1 VSGGHA
7 IVNFV
12 PTWKATIEQQ
22 PLWNAIEAVKVQL
35 QADDW
40 PGDADLRDALARVWS
55 WTTFS
60 AAVTPPP
67 SP

>member
-1 VSGGHA
+1 MSGGHA

-22 PLWNAIEAVKVQL
+22 TLWNAIDAIKVQL
-35 QADDW
+35 QTDDW
-40 PGDADLRDALARVWS
+40 PGDADLRDALAQVWY
-55 WTTFS
+55 WTMFS
-60 AAVTPPP
+60 AAVIPPP